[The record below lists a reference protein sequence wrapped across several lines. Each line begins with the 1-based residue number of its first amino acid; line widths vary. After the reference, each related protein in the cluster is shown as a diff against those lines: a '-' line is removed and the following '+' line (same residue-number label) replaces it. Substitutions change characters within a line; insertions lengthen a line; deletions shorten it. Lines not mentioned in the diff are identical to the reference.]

1 MVHPP
6 WRPTATAENIK
17 ARARMLEDI
26 RAFLTQRNL
35 LEVDTPAL
43 SQWASTD
50 PNTHSF
56 VLDAGQDRR
65 FLHSSPEYPMK
76 RLLAAGIG
84 DIFQISKVFRLGE
97 IGHYHNPEFSLLEW
111 YRMGWDHWQ
120 LIDEVDELLHEVLG
134 KYISLETSRRI
145 SYREAFRQTA
155 GLDPFDC
162 TDGLLGRK
170 AADFGINVQ
179 PALERDEW
187 LDLLMSQIVASEFPK
202 DRLTYLYDYPASQS
216 ALAKIRL
223 DNPPVAERFE
233 VFWGPLELA
242 NGYHELTQADE
253 QRQRFMAERQHR
265 NQQGLAEIPIDT
277 LLLDALEHGMPD
289 CAGVALGLDRLL
301 MMATGAKHIQE
312 VIAFPWAKA

>member
-1 MVHPP
+1 MMCPR
-6 WRPTATAENIK
+6 WRPTATAESIK
-17 ARARMLEDI
+17 VRARMLEDI
-26 RAFLTQRNL
+26 RAFFTQRNL

-56 VLDAGQDRR
+56 ALDAGQDRR
-65 FLHSSPEYPMK
+65 FLHTSPEYPMK
-76 RLLAAGIG
+76 RLLAAGVG
-84 DIFQISKVFRLGE
+84 DIFEISKVFRVGE
-97 IGHYHNPEFSLLEW
+97 MGRYHNPEFSLLEW
-111 YRMGWDHWQ
+111 YRVGWDHWQ
-120 LIDEVDELLHEVLG
+120 LIAEVDELLHEVLSG
-134 KYISLETSRRI
+134 YTSLETSRQI

-162 TDGLLGRK
+162 TDGLLSRR
-170 AADFGINVQ
+170 AADFGIDIQ
-179 PALERDEW
+179 SALERDEW

-242 NGYHELTQADE
+242 NGYHELTQADQ
-253 QRQRFMAERQHR
+253 QRKRFMAERRHR
-265 NQQGLAEIPIDT
+265 NQHGLADTPIDT

-312 VIAFPWAKA
+312 VIAFPWARA

>member
-1 MVHPP
+1 MCPP
-6 WRPTATAENIK
+6 WRPTATAESIK
-17 ARARMLEDI
+17 VRARMLEDI

-56 VLDAGQDRR
+56 ALDTGQDRR
-65 FLHSSPEYPMK
+65 FLHTSPEYPMK
-76 RLLAAGIG
+76 RLLAAGVG
-84 DIFQISKVFRLGE
+84 DIFEISKVFRVGE
-97 IGHYHNPEFSLLEW
+97 MGRYHNPEFSLLEW
-111 YRMGWDHWQ
+111 YRVGWDHWQ
-120 LIDEVDELLHEVLG
+120 LIAEIDELLHEVLG
-134 KYISLETSRRI
+134 GYTSLETSQRI

-162 TDGLLGRK
+162 TDGLLSRR
-170 AADFGINVQ
+170 AADFGIDIQ
-179 PALERDEW
+179 SALERDEW

-242 NGYHELTQADE
+242 NGYHELTQADQ
-253 QRQRFMAERQHR
+253 QRKRFMAECRHR
-265 NQQGLAEIPIDT
+265 NQQGLADTPIDT

-312 VIAFPWAKA
+312 VIAFPWARA